1 MSKWFGKI
9 GLVQTVETEPS
20 IFEEK
25 VTEHDCYGELLKN
38 TRRVQTGD
46 KVNDDLTIANTLS
59 ILADPTL
66 YKHFDSIKYAEIMG
80 ARWKVISLLLAAT
93 AARFPRTI
101 LWRRASCLCSSL
113 HRI

>member
-38 TRRVQTGD
+38 TRRVQTSD

-80 ARWKVISLLLAAT
+80 ARWKVTEVQIDY
-93 AARFPRTI
+93 PRLT
-101 LWRRASCLCSSL
+101 LTLGGL
-113 HRI
+113 YNGGTPTET

>member
-1 MSKWFGKI
+1 MSKWFGKV

-38 TRRVQTGD
+38 TRRVQTAD

-80 ARWKVISLLLAAT
+80 ARWKVTEVQIDY
-93 AARFPRTI
+93 PRLT
-101 LWRRASCLCSSL
+101 LTLGGL
-113 HRI
+113 YNGGTPTET

>member
-38 TRRVQTGD
+38 ARRVQTAD

-59 ILADPTL
+59 ILADRRCTSTL
-66 YKHFDSIKYAEIMG
+66 TPSNMQ
-80 ARWKVISLLLAAT
+80 R
-93 AARFPRTI
+93 
-101 LWRRASCLCSSL
+101 LWVLDGK
-113 HRI
+113 

>member
-20 IFEEK
+20 IVEEK

-80 ARWKVISLLLAAT
+80 AIWKVTEVQIDY
-93 AARFPRTI
+93 PRLT
-101 LWRRASCLCSSL
+101 LTLGGL
-113 HRI
+113 YNGGTPTET

>member
-38 TRRVQTGD
+38 TRRVQTAD
-46 KVNDDLTIANTLS
+46 KVNDDLTIAN
-59 ILADPTL
+59 
-66 YKHFDSIKYAEIMG
+66 G
-80 ARWKVISLLLAAT
+80 
-93 AARFPRTI
+93 
-101 LWRRASCLCSSL
+101 
-113 HRI
+113 

>member
-9 GLVQTVETEPS
+9 GLAQSVETEPS
-20 IFEEK
+20 IVEEK
-25 VTEHDCYGELLKN
+25 IVEHDCFGELLKN
-38 TRRVQTGD
+38 MWRVQTGD

-80 ARWKVISLLLAAT
+80 VRWKVTEVQIDY
-93 AARFPRTI
+93 PRLT
-101 LWRRASCLCSSL
+101 LTLGGLYNGGSPTET
-113 HRI
+113 

>member
-25 VTEHDCYGELLKN
+25 VTEHDCYG
-38 TRRVQTGD
+38 VQTGD
-46 KVNDDLTIANTLS
+46 KVNDDLTIANILS

-80 ARWKVISLLLAAT
+80 ARWKVTEVQIDY
-93 AARFPRTI
+93 PRLT
-101 LWRRASCLCSSL
+101 LTLGGL
-113 HRI
+113 YNGGTPTET